1 MSIARRKSAD
11 TPTSWDEVKR
21 SWMNF
26 GKDLMAFASLQFAWF
41 IVWRALRHRRR
52 RNTQQVHA
60 PGLRTEN
67 SAGTNDDGKTLDSS
81 GRETERKRPL
91 AGSVDQQR
99 HNGLSLD
106 NGET

>member
-1 MSIARRKSAD
+1 MSIARRKSGDA
-11 TPTSWDEVKR
+11 PTSWDEVKR

-52 RNTQQVHA
+52 RTKQQGHA
-60 PGLRTEN
+60 SGLGTEN
-67 SAGTNDDGKTLDSS
+67 SAGTNDGKTFDSS
-81 GRETERKRPL
+81 EREIEHKTPL
-91 AGSVDQQR
+91 VGSIGQR
-99 HNGLSLD
+99 RHDGLSLD